1 MKNGKYLTYPKIDRE
16 QTWNFPSVLSIFNFK
31 CKIKN
36 QNVVINDSDIIYTSA
51 MVWIVQNGKY
61 LIYPKIDREQTWN
74 FSLILSIFD
83 FKCKIL
89 DQNATINS
97 RDIINTS
104 VKVKIVKNG
113 KYLTYPKIDHE
124 QTWNFSLILSIFV
137 FKCKI
142 LDQNATING
151 RDIIN
156 TSVKVKIVKNGKYLT
171 YPKIDREQTW
181 NFSLILSIFV
191 FKCKILDQNATINGR
206 DIINT
211 SVKVKIVKNGKYLTY
226 PKIDREQTWNFS
238 LILSIFVFKCKI
250 LDQNATINGRDII
263 NTSVKVKIVKNG
275 KYLTY
280 PKIDREQTWNFS
292 LILSIFVFKCKIL
305 DQNATINGRDII
317 NTSVK
322 V

>member
-1 MKNGKYLTYPKIDRE
+1 M
-16 QTWNFPSVLSIFNFK
+16 SIFNFK
-31 CKIKN
+31 YKIIN

-74 FSLILSIFD
+74 FSLILTIFD
-83 FKCKIL
+83 LKCKIL
-89 DQNATINS
+89 DQNTTING

-113 KYLTYPKIDHE
+113 KYLTYPKIDRE
-124 QTWNFSLILSIFV
+124 QTWNFSLILSIFD

-250 LDQNATINGRDII
+250 LEQNATINGRDII
-263 NTSVKVKIVKNG
+263 NTSVKV
-275 KYLTY
+275 
-280 PKIDREQTWNFS
+280 
-292 LILSIFVFKCKIL
+292 
-305 DQNATINGRDII
+305 
-317 NTSVK
+317 
-322 V
+322 